1 MNEWETCIDEW
12 AERLRVSQ
20 KETADAQATI
30 ADLHGQIDK
39 LANFI
44 MREVPG
50 EPAKSEG
57 AVECAMRVISV
68 LQQRVAQ
75 LEQECARL
83 KGRYERTYGRAANA
97 EQALTILQADH
108 ARVLGLVQAAVVR
121 IEQVEGDLHAALNGT
136 RHDPSW
142 IRPIQLSRNERQ
154 ELYLGCESQLKA
166 IRQSLPAQPA
176 QGGA

>member
-1 MNEWETCIDEW
+1 MLERVYINEQIAQLTRDLLN
-12 AERLRVSQ
+12 ERAQVEHL
-20 KETADAQATI
+20 QATI
-30 ADLHGQIDK
+30 ADLQGQ
-39 LANFI
+39 
-44 MREVPG
+44 
-50 EPAKSEG
+50 
-57 AVECAMRVISV
+57 VEKWQEIASLRFAGDHKFVKEMELLKVENSA

-75 LEQECARL
+75 LEAML
-83 KGRYERTYGRAANA
+83 A
-97 EQALTILQADH
+97 EEHPGLDEACDKLAILQADH